1 MTLSLDKAFGVS
13 AAALKL
19 RSERHQVLSQNLAN
33 ADTPDYKARD
43 FDFKAALRA
52 AAGDG
57 KGGGL
62 QLQRTDGRH
71 IPAGGSATGAG
82 GAQLQYRV
90 PFNPALDGNTVETQV
105 EQAKFAEN
113 AVNYQASLNFL
124 GDRITGLIGAIRGE

>member
-1 MTLSLDKAFGVS
+1 MTLSIDKAFGVS

-33 ADTPDYKARD
+33 ADTPNYKARD
-43 FDFKAALRA
+43 FDFKAALA
-52 AAGDG
+52 QAS
-57 KGGGL
+57 GGGSGGSL
-62 QLQRTDGRH
+62 ALQRTNAAHLPVGGA
-71 IPAGGSATGAG
+71 AGGSSMNM
-82 GAQLQYRV
+82 QYRV